1 MAQPVSPTPPPID
14 LRDLKAVSVLGRG
27 AKGVVFLVRGGGAAQ
42 STEPLALKAVSRSSI
57 EKKRAASAPGDAY
70 RRVWLERDVLL
81 TLHHPLL
88 PSLRGVVSTDKIVG
102 FAIDRCSGGDLASL
116 RRRQSEKMFSDDAI
130 RCVFHPIAGL
140 FSPARPS
147 RFRFLTFG
155 CILRRFYAAELVLA
169 LEYLHGLGIVYR
181 DLKPENIL
189 IQDNGHLMLV
199 DFDLST
205 KLPPKSPLNPLG
217 STSFRRRE
225 LAPERN
231 GNKEEVK
238 KKNTKRKERRLLGC
252 FSFNS
257 GVSPEATESAASAGN
272 PTPPSTESS
281 SSGKSNSFVG
291 TEEYVAPEIIQGRG
305 HDFAVDWWGLGVVLY
320 EMLYGR
326 TPFRGQD
333 RKETFYRIL
342 TKQPELTGEPTPLR
356 RLLRRLLEKD
366 PARRI
371 SCEGIKAHEFFEGI
385 IWDEVLRVAR
395 PPFIPSLAETG
406 EEEVEGIDGVEG
418 LDVERTVEEISASKE
433 EAAEAVTTS
442 SAETPADFFSAF

>member
-1 MAQPVSPTPPPID
+1 M
-14 LRDLKAVSVLGRG
+14 
-27 AKGVVFLVRGGGAAQ
+27 
-42 STEPLALKAVSRSSI
+42 
-57 EKKRAASAPGDAY
+57 
-70 RRVWLERDVLL
+70 
-81 TLHHPLL
+81 
-88 PSLRGVVSTDKIVG
+88 
-102 FAIDRCSGGDLASL
+102 
-116 RRRQSEKMFSDDAI
+116 
-130 RCVFHPIAGL
+130 
-140 FSPARPS
+140 
-147 RFRFLTFG
+147 
-155 CILRRFYAAELVLA
+155 LA

-205 KLPPKSPLNPLG
+205 RLPPKSPPNRLG
-217 STSFRRRE
+217 STSFRCRE

-231 GNKEEVK
+231 GNKEEAK
-238 KKNTKRKERRLLGC
+238 KKNTKKKERRLLGC
-252 FSFNS
+252 FSSDS
-257 GVSPEATESAASAGN
+257 GISPEATESPVSVGN
-272 PTPPSTESS
+272 PLPPSTESS

-291 TEEYVAPEIIQGRG
+291 TEEYVAPEIIEGRG

-366 PARRI
+366 PGRRI
-371 SCEGIKAHEFFEGI
+371 SGEDIKAHEFFEGT

-395 PPFIPSLAETG
+395 PPFIPSMAETG
-406 EEEVEGIDGVEG
+406 EEEGEVVDGGEG
-418 LDVERTVEEISASKE
+418 LDVERTVEEIYASK
-433 EAAEAVTTS
+433 EAAEAATS
-442 SAETPADFFSAF
+442 SAETPAVVFSVF

>member
-130 RCVFHPIAGL
+130 
-140 FSPARPS
+140 
-147 RFRFLTFG
+147 
-155 CILRRFYAAELVLA
+155 RFYAAELVLA